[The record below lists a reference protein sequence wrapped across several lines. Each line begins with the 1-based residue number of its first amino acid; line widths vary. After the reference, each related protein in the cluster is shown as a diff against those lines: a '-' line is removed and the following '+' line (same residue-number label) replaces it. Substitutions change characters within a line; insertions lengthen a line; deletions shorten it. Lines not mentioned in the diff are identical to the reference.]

1 MMHCHV
7 SGQRSMP
14 TMFHGKW
21 IEHVGPASWPPDV
34 TCFGFSVDIPPV
46 PVVLYWLQ

>member
-1 MMHCHV
+1 MFFQQDDALSH

-14 TMFHGKW
+14 TMFRGKW

-34 TCFGFSVDIPPV
+34 TCFGF
-46 PVVLYWLQ
+46 